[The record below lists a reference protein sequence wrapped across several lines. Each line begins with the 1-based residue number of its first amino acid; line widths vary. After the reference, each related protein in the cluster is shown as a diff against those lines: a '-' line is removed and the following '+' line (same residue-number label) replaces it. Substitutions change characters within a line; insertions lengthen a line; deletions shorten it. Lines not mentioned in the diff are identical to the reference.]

1 MLKPV
6 RRTRRV
12 LPLIALTLLV
22 AVNAALAALLL
33 RSQSPIT
40 VQPASQLPFD
50 STSPTPSAATSPA
63 PDEPPSDSPTSSPS
77 STRPSEKNVELKKVD
92 VPTRLLL
99 AASTRT
105 AWRATAGDCKAQ
117 GRLERSSNGGRSW
130 QQVARPALGPIVRL
144 GVESDGNLYVIGGTG
159 NDCSAYYIHYS
170 ADGSI
175 AEQTGAPQGHWY
187 ANPADHDEIQ
197 GPGSANRKPCKG
209 QHVVGLGSFSLSRAL
224 LSCTDG
230 SVMVTTNSGKSW
242 KKADEFVGTIAV
254 GSGGGRVWTAGAGK
268 NCDGTAVRSFSLTA
282 AGKLS
287 HSSSRCAPDIPLS
300 TGRTAI
306 DASGGTIWL
315 WAGNKV
321 QVSTDGGRTWK
332 SR

>member
-12 LPLIALTLLV
+12 LPLIALALLV
-22 AVNAALAALLL
+22 AVNAALAVLLL

-40 VQPASQLPFD
+40 VEPANQLPFD
-50 STSPTPSAATSPA
+50 STSPTTSADTSPA
-63 PDEPPSDSPTSSPS
+63 PAEPPSDSPSSPS
-77 STRPSEKNVELKKVD
+77 STPPSEKRDELKKVEL
-92 VPTRLLL
+92 PTRLLF

-105 AWRATAGDCKAQ
+105 VWRATAGDCKNQ

-144 GVESDGNLYVIGGTG
+144 GVESDGNLYLIGGAG

-175 AEQTGAPQGHWY
+175 AEQTGSPQGHWY
-187 ANPADHDEIQ
+187 VDPTDQDEIQ
-197 GPGSANRKPCKG
+197 GPRPAKRKPCKAE
-209 QHVVGLGSFSLSRAL
+209 HVLGLGSFSMSRAL
-224 LSCTDG
+224 VICTDG

-242 KKADEFVGTIAV
+242 KKADEFAGTIAV
-254 GSGGGRVWTAGAGK
+254 GSGGGRVWTAGEAK

-287 HSSSRCAPDIPLS
+287 HSSTRCAPDIQLS
-300 TGRTAI
+300 PGRTAI
-306 DASGGTIWL
+306 DASGGAIWL